1 MKNRLVFAALFLL
14 PACFFLTGFLQ
25 SPVGEV
31 LLTAVFGET
40 RGDHLHNGIDLGRGG
55 QAVFPVREGE
65 IVFYTDR
72 KDHPLI
78 ELFGNGNLAV
88 MQHPGGGRSY
98 YYHLEEGSVEG
109 MERKV
114 VGTNVQIGI
123 SGNSGRSF
131 GAHLHLSWT
140 ERDRFLNPLGVLPPV
155 TDNVAP
161 EITSII
167 FIVGNRE
174 ITIPREY
181 KLTGVDDFIL
191 AARAHD
197 QNEQTRKLASAGI
210 HKIAF
215 YIDDR
220 MIMEYSFDS
229 IDIVNGRTLLNG
241 KLPFERVFRNGLYLG
256 GKYRNI
262 LGTHLFRVRV
272 WDRNG
277 NTATREAKVNFR

>member
-1 MKNRLVFAALFLL
+1 MKKHHLLLVLL
-14 PACFFLTGFLQ
+14 PAFLLLTGALQ
-25 SPVGEV
+25 FPVGEI
-31 LLTAVFGET
+31 LLTAVFGES

-55 QAVFPVREGE
+55 QAVFPVRAGE
-65 IVFYTDR
+65 IVFYTDA

-78 ELFGNGNLAV
+78 GLFGNGNLVV
-88 MQHPGGGRSY
+88 MQHPGGARSY
-98 YYHLEEGSVEG
+98 YYHLEEGSPEG
-109 MERKV
+109 MEKKTL
-114 VGTNVQIGI
+114 GTNVQIGI

-140 ERDRFLNPLGVLPPV
+140 ERDAFLNPLAKLPPV
-155 TDNVAP
+155 KDSVSP
-161 EITSII
+161 QVTSII
-167 FIVGNRE
+167 FIVGKRE
-174 ITIPREY
+174 ITIPKEY
-181 KLTGVDDFIL
+181 RLTGVDDFTL
-191 AARAHD
+191 AARVHD
-197 QNEQTRKLASAGI
+197 QNEGTRRVASTGI
-210 HKIAF
+210 HRIAF

-220 MIMEYSFDS
+220 MIMEYTFKS
-229 IDIVNGRTLLNG
+229 IDIVQGRTLLNG